1 MINIQKEGVLLSK
14 TTLGFEKAGVL
25 NPAVIIHNQKIH
37 LFYRAVADK
46 NYSSIGYARFN
57 LKNELEFR
65 SDTPILIPQTNEEI
79 NGIED
84 PRIVKIENTFYLSYT
99 AYDGLNALGS
109 LATSENLETF
119 FRVGVIVPKL
129 SFDEFNHMAGAKM
142 SLNEKYTRYNMHMGM
157 RNTVITEKLYLWDK
171 NVVFFPRKI
180 GNKFWFIHRI
190 KPDIQIVSIEEISDL
205 TANFWQNYLLHFQE
219 NILLSPIYD
228 HEVSY
233 VGGGCPPIETIHGW
247 LLIYHGVHDSV
258 TGYVY
263 CACAALLD
271 LENPKIVLSRLPYP
285 LFFPTESWE
294 ITGEVNNVCFPSGT
308 TVVNE
313 TLNIYYG
320 AADEKIA
327 LATINLNSL
336 ITELLINI
344 AVS

>member
-1 MINIQKEGVLLSK
+1 
-14 TTLGFEKAGVL
+14 
-25 NPAVIIHNQKIH
+25 
-37 LFYRAVADK
+37 
-46 NYSSIGYARFN
+46 
-57 LKNELEFR
+57 
-65 SDTPILIPQTNEEI
+65 
-79 NGIED
+79 
-84 PRIVKIENTFYLSYT
+84 
-99 AYDGLNALGS
+99 
-109 LATSENLETF
+109 
-119 FRVGVIVPKL
+119 
-129 SFDEFNHMAGAKM
+129 MAGAKM
-142 SLNEKYTRYNMHMGM
+142 SLNEKYTRYNIHMGM

-180 GNKFWFIHRI
+180 GNQFWFIHRI
-190 KPDIQIVSIEEISDL
+190 KPDIQIVSIEEISNL

-219 NILLSPIYD
+219 NILLSPVYD

-294 ITGEVNNVCFPSGT
+294 ITGEVNNVCFPSGA

>member
-1 MINIQKEGVLLSK
+1 MIIVIKEGVLLSK
-14 TTLGFEKAGVL
+14 TTLEFEKAGVL
-25 NPAVIIHNQKIH
+25 NPAVICHHEKIH
-37 LFYRAVADK
+37 MFYRAVADK
-46 NYSSIGYARFN
+46 NYSTIGYARFN
-57 LKNELEFR
+57 LNNKLEFR
-65 SDTPILIPQTNEEI
+65 SDTPIIIPQSQEEV

-84 PRIVKIENTFYLSYT
+84 PRIVKIDDTFYLTYT
-99 AYDGLNALGS
+99 AYDGYNALGS
-109 LATSENLETF
+109 LITSQDLLSFNHK
-119 FRVGVIVPKL
+119 GVIVPKL

-142 SLNEKYTRYNMHMGM
+142 SLNEKYSRYNMHMGL
-157 RNTVITEKLYLWDK
+157 RNSELSEETFLWDK
-171 NVVFFPRKI
+171 NLIFFPRKI

-205 TANFWQNYLLHFQE
+205 TANFWQNYLLNFQE
-219 NILLSPIYD
+219 NILLSPVYD

-294 ITGEVNNVCFPSGT
+294 ITGEVNNVCFPSGA